1 VGASVVTSVDAP
13 PILEFAEHVLD
24 FVAAAVEHLVV
35 RDGHFSIGLGRD
47 TGGDTAIGQGMAKP
61 VGIVPFIAQQE
72 CGLGK
77 GLDQ

>member
-35 RDGHFSIGLGRD
+35 RDGHFSIGLVDRRCLD
-47 TGGDTAIGQGMAKP
+47 RHHLLTADHHSIAAAFLRLVETEIGL
-61 VGIVPFIAQQE
+61 AQ
-72 CGLGK
+72 
-77 GLDQ
+77 